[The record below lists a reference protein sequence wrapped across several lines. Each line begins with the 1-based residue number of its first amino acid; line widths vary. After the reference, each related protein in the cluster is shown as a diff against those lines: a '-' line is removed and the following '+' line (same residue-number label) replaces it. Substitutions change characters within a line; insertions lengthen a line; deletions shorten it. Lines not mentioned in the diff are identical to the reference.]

1 MARMIANKISIAV
14 KSDLNKN
21 NVSTDLYEKVIRKKE
36 ELLNLQKK

>member
-21 NVSTDLYEKVIRKKE
+21 NVSADLYEKIIRKKE